1 MEDILFVLLLLPF
14 FALGYFVMGRL
25 GKFLDEH
32 YRSYPESEER
42 DRNVFIAETKGK
54 SAEEVTAEVSA
65 MLDLLQNN
73 RDYEIII
80 CGTVDPRIIE
90 SLRKSGRVIQYSIRQ

>member
-1 MEDILFVLLLLPF
+1 MK
-14 FALGYFVMGRL
+14 FAVEKLSSV
-25 GKFLDEH
+25 
-32 YRSYPESEER
+32 
-42 DRNVFIAETKGK
+42 IAEINALEK
-54 SAEEVTAEVSA
+54 EQQ
-65 MLDLLQNN
+65 DLLN